1 MKKKR
6 SGKGHGRVSEEIRS
20 EYHFDYTKAKPNRF
34 AARTRKGP
42 LVVVL
47 DDEITRVFKTAES
60 VKAVLRAIVSTMPKR
75 GKGHAAKR
83 TAEG

>member
-1 MKKKR
+1 MRRTR
-6 SGKGHGRVSEEIRS
+6 SSKGQGRVSEELRP

-47 DDEITRVFKTAES
+47 DEDITRVFKTPES
-60 VKAVLRAIVSTMPKR
+60 VKAVLRAIVSTMPRR
-75 GKGHAAKR
+75 GKGAAVRR
-83 TAEG
+83 TAER